1 MHLRRV
7 VITGMGTISP
17 FGAGI
22 ERLFESLLANRSSV
36 SVVPELTG
44 IEGLRTR
51 VAALVPGIDPK
62 EIPRKFRRSMSTM
75 SIYATLAAQEAI
87 AQGGVTEKELQSGDT
102 GVAIGSTVGSPIAT
116 QEFYEAFL
124 PNKSLETTRATFF
137 FQIMNHS
144 CASNV
149 AQVFGISGR
158 MLAPSAACSTGCQA
172 IGYGYEMIAYGK
184 QERMLCGGADEF
196 HPLTAAVFDILNASS
211 VKYNERPTETPRPFD
226 RDRDGVVC
234 GEGSGIL
241 ILESLDSAKN
251 RNAPIMAEV
260 MGFATLTDTTNIAD
274 PNANSIETCIRKAL
288 SEASI
293 AQNEIDYI
301 NAHATGT
308 LQGDIAESE
317 AIRRIFGDRTSTSGL
332 KGHLGH
338 TMAASGAIET
348 IATIMMMQRG
358 RLIPTLHLDSIDP
371 LCQNIG
377 HLQEAVEKPVR
388 TILKNNFALGGINSC
403 LILRRYED
411 DGPGSD

>member
-7 VITGMGTISP
+7 VITGMGSISP

-22 ERLFESLLANRSSV
+22 ELLFESLLANRSSV
-36 SVVPELTG
+36 RSVPELTG

-75 SIYATLAAQEAI
+75 SIYATLASQEAI
-87 AQGGVTEKELQSGDT
+87 AQGGVTEKELQSGNA
-102 GVAIGSTVGSPIAT
+102 GVAIGSTVGSPVAT
-116 QEFYEAFL
+116 QEFYEEFL
-124 PNKSLETTRATFF
+124 PKKSLETTRATFF

-184 QERMLCGGADEF
+184 QEMMLCGGADEF

-241 ILESLDSAKN
+241 LLESLDSAKN
-251 RNAPIMAEV
+251 RNAPIVAEIL
-260 MGFATLTDTTNIAD
+260 GFATLTDTTNIAD

-288 SEASI
+288 AEASI

-308 LQGDIAESE
+308 IQGDIAESE
-317 AIRRIFGDRTSTSGL
+317 AIRRIFGDKTSTSGL

-348 IATIMMMQRG
+348 IATIMMMQKS

-377 HLQEAVEKPVR
+377 HLKEAVEKPVR

-403 LILRRYED
+403 IILRRYED
-411 DGPGSD
+411 D